1 MSQFQTVE
9 QLHATVASQAAEI
22 ERLRHHLENM
32 IEIAVEHMPQNRPS
46 IPHDYEPYDQDLAD
60 IAAASAALQP
70 KEGEG

>member
-1 MSQFQTVE
+1 
-9 QLHATVASQAAEI
+9 
-22 ERLRHHLENM
+22 M